1 MLQRPEPAMSEMPT
15 GEHDPD
21 LFEALTER
29 AISIH
34 YQPMIDLASGRVI
47 AAEALAR
54 WEPTGAGADAL
65 FQRARA
71 AQLEGPLSRSVQ
83 YDALEK
89 AARWEGPL
97 AGIGLSLNL
106 LPDELLDRDFP
117 ESFIDMLRDSGFPPE
132 RLTLELVEN
141 GHVAEHPEAARRL
154 MQLRSLGIR
163 IAVDDFG
170 TGYSSLAYLTSL
182 PIDTLKIDRGLIADI
197 VGGDKDRIVVR
208 ALLKM
213 AQELG
218 MRTVVEGVE
227 NAAQLDLLGEWGADL
242 YQGFLGSGPLDEDA
256 LGRFVAFANRARN

>member
-1 MLQRPEPAMSEMPT
+1 MLNRPDRPMAETRMGKEDPA
-15 GEHDPD
+15 
-21 LFEALTER
+21 LFEALSER
-29 AISIH
+29 AIAIH
-34 YQPMIDLASGRVI
+34 YQPMIDLGTGRVV

-54 WEPTGAGADAL
+54 WEPAGNGADAL
-65 FQRARA
+65 FKRARA
-71 AQLEGPLSRSVQ
+71 ARLEGPLSRSIQ
-83 YDALEK
+83 FDALTQ
-89 AARWEGPL
+89 AAAWEGPL
-97 AGIGLSLNL
+97 SRIDLSLNL
-106 LPDELLDRDFP
+106 LPDELMDRDFP
-117 ESFIDMLRDSGFPPE
+117 EWFLEMLGETGFSPE

-141 GHVAEHPEAARRL
+141 GQVTAHPEAARRL
-154 MQLRSLGIR
+154 MRLREVGIR

-208 ALLKM
+208 ALLAM

-227 NAAQLDLLGEWGADL
+227 NAGQLDLLAEWGADL

-256 LGRFVAFANRARN
+256 LGRFVAFANRDR